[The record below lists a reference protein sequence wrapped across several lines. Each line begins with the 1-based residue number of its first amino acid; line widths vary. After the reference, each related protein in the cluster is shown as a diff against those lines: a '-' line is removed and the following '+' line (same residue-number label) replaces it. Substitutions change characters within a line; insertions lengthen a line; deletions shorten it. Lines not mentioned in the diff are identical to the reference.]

1 MGIDWQGQEVWPMND
16 TTQVIRDLQQEL
28 QAKSLMLT
36 GLAIEDYEWERSK
49 LLKELISL
57 KERLWDLS
65 EQEGKEG
72 SA

>member
-1 MGIDWQGQEVWPMND
+1 MGIDWQGQEVWLMND
-16 TTQVIRDLQQEL
+16 TAQVIKDLQQEL

>member
-1 MGIDWQGQEVWPMND
+1 MND
-16 TTQVIRDLQQEL
+16 TTQVIKDLQQEL

-65 EQEGKEG
+65 EREGKEG

>member
-16 TTQVIRDLQQEL
+16 TTQVIKDLQQEL

>member
-16 TTQVIRDLQQEL
+16 TTQVIKDLQQEL

-49 LLKELISL
+49 PLKELISL